1 MQRLV
6 FSLIRLL
13 YLNRFMLITLLLVLL
28 QEWPWPKLCI
38 RFDMV
43 LFTIVALTLACRY
56 VWAIIELLLVSASI
70 SISVGL
76 HNKVLKLMI
85 VDHVLQGYATQI
97 GSHVVEDL
105 SLLNLAEFDL
115 RHRILALIVPHYPLI
130 RCLRILVSWVYYCSL
145 IPLTWLI
152 GIKHVF
158 SIMLVLN

>member
-6 FSLIRLL
+6 VSLNLL
-13 YLNRFMLITLLLVLL
+13 LFLNRFIFITLLLVLL
-28 QEWPWPKLCI
+28 QEWPWPKLCS

-43 LFTIVALTLACRY
+43 LFTIGALTLACRY

-85 VDHVLQGYATQI
+85 VDHVLQWYTTQI

-115 RHRILALIVPHYPLI
+115 RDRLLARFVPHYLLI

-158 SIMLVLN
+158 QLR